1 MELISRILAPGIF
14 GAEMKDAGQPVLLA
28 PEEEALV
35 AKAAPKRRRDFALG
49 RSCARAALSR
59 LELDCAAI
67 GRDKN
72 GAPLWPE
79 GVAGSITHTTGYA
92 AALVARLGRFSGV
105 GVDAERIGGV
115 TRNLWPRLFDAE
127 ECGHLAGL
135 ETEEQ
140 MRAATLFFSAKEA
153 SHKAWGIKSALVFR
167 EIHIAPRGDGFT
179 AIRGAENLQGRYAA
193 EGDLILTAAWR

>member
-14 GAEMKDAGQPVLLA
+14 GAEMEDAGQPVLLA

-49 RSCARAALSR
+49 RSCARAALSKLGEDR
-59 LELDCAAI
+59 VAI

-79 GVAGSITHTTGYA
+79 GVTGSITHTSGYA
-92 AALVARLGRFSGV
+92 AALVARLGQFSGV
-105 GVDAERIGGV
+105 GVDAERLGGV
-115 TRNLWPRLFDAE
+115 TQNLWPRLFDAE
-127 ECGHLAGL
+127 EREYLIGL
-135 ETEEQ
+135 EAEDQT
-140 MRAATLFFSAKEA
+140 RAATLFFSAKEA

-179 AIRGAENLQGRYAA
+179 ATRGTENLQGRYAVA
-193 EGDLILTAAWR
+193 GDLMLTAAWF